1 MDGNKRIKLK
11 IPLLDFSDSSKRT
24 RWFLRVVSLAFAIA
38 LWLFVTWD
46 GTTLSVR
53 EVGVPLKYTDLRE
66 NYSITNTTRGIVVT
80 IEGRVEAL
88 ALLLANRNAIT
99 ASVSLQNLEP
109 GKYSLPVQVTVPE
122 NVRLVSYTP
131 QAVEFE
137 LFRIIERRLQPVLSI
152 KGEMP
157 EELSLGNVA
166 ITPPEIVVKGPE
178 ADVLAIRRAEVQ
190 GTVAELRS
198 DSTRELPVIF
208 FGTGERGEIK
218 GLIAEPR
225 RVRVSAEFT
234 EAVED
239 IRVPIEVS
247 TRGAPEGNL
256 SVSSVILSPDMVTL
270 RGSKSV
276 LAGISSL
283 ALDPVDVTGQEEDM
297 DFDRPIESP
306 GPGITIVGPDHANVR
321 VAFRTAVKTKT
332 YLHVPV
338 KIRGR
343 GVYTNWTITPP
354 NAGVTV
360 ERSAVSEISA
370 DEEGPPLELYVD
382 ITNVVSRQLILPIL
396 VRDIANGVK
405 VVRIEPEQIT
415 VEAVMP

>member
-1 MDGNKRIKLK
+1 MDGNKKIKLK

-24 RWFLRVVSLAFAIA
+24 RWFLRIVSLAFAIV

-53 EVGVPLKYTDLRE
+53 EVNVPLKYTDLRD
-66 NYSITNTTRGIVVT
+66 NYSITNTTRDIVVT
-80 IEGRVEAL
+80 IEGRAESL
-88 ALLLANRNAIT
+88 ALLLANRNALT

-131 QAVEFE
+131 MNVEFE
-137 LFRIIERRLQPVLSI
+137 LFRIIERRLQPALSI
-152 KGEMP
+152 KGDMP
-157 EELSLGNVA
+157 AELSLGNVV

-198 DSTRELPVIF
+198 NTNRELPVMF

-234 EAVED
+234 EAIED

-247 TRGAPEGNL
+247 TRGMPEGTL
-256 SVSSVILSPDMVTL
+256 SVSSVVVSPDMVTL
-270 RGSKSV
+270 RGSKGA

-283 ALDPVDVTGQEEDM
+283 SLDPVDVTGQDEDM

-306 GPGITIVGPDHANVR
+306 GPGVTIVGPDHANVR
-321 VAFRTAVKTKT
+321 VEFRTAVKTKT

-343 GVYTNWTITPP
+343 GVYPNWTITPP
-354 NAGVTV
+354 SASVTV
-360 ERSAVSEISA
+360 ERSAASDISA
-370 DEEGPPLELYVD
+370 DEAGPPLELYVD
-382 ITNVVSRQLILPIL
+382 ITNVVSRQLVLPIL
-396 VRDIANGVK
+396 VRDVANGVK